1 VDRRVQIVITLME
14 NHLHRDL
21 SLEEMAQSV
30 NLSAS
35 RFRHLF
41 KAEVGVSPVRH
52 LRLLR
57 MQRAREM
64 VETTF
69 LSMKEIMSMVG
80 VSDKRHFAEDFK
92 RAYGLTPAKYRI
104 KCHDPHI
111 PTKNTR
117 RRRVAVSATK

>member
-1 VDRRVQIVITLME
+1 MDLRVQIVITLME
-14 NHLHRDL
+14 KHLHRDL

-41 KAEVGVSPVRH
+41 KAEVGVSPVHH

-92 RAYGLTPAKYRI
+92 RTYGLTPTKYRI
-104 KCHDPHI
+104 KCHDSHI
-111 PTKNTR
+111 LTKNTR
-117 RRRVAVSATK
+117 LLKVAVSAAK